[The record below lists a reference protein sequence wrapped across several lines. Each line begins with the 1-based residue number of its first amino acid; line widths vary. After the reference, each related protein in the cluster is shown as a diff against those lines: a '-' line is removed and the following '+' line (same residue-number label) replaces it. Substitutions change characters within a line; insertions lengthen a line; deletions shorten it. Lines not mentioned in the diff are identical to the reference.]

1 MANKVLVLK
10 EGRVAL
16 FGQRD
21 QVLETLKERAAEA
34 LPQGA
39 DAGTQQR
46 LPPDGSG
53 RGAAANVLTGAT

>member
-1 MANKVLVLK
+1 M
-10 EGRVAL
+10 

-21 QVLETLKERAAEA
+21 HVLETLKQRAADA

-53 RGAAANVLTGAT
+53 RGAAANVLTGAK